1 MLLRPPGAA
10 ARPAASAAAR
20 VRPPSL
26 LLLSAPPPPP
36 TRARAASAAAANS
49 SRRPSSLATN
59 AAATTANT
67 LSPATLDSDGFVVA
81 ADEKQ
86 QLKQQ
91 QPAAP
96 PAAPGGG
103 GLDPITA
110 AFAARR
116 PGSVDTQGRLVLK
129 NLTYAE
135 LEEWCLMMERE
146 ADEDDKAAKAAAA
159 AAADAATAPAPT
171 AKDDEQ
177 AQQKQQQQLAER
189 ARRRAVQVWRWLYS
203 WEGSYEAVDDLDAT
217 VGRQG
222 GLSAAFAARVRGRA
236 TADAGLRLERA
247 ATAPDGTTK
256 LVFAVLAPA
265 TSSSS
270 SSSSSSLSRLAAQQQ
285 QQAGATPAAAA
296 ASGAVETVIIPVER
310 TRRGKPRA
318 TLCLSSQVGCAQ
330 NCQFCHTGR
339 MGLLA
344 SLSAAQ
350 VVQQAVEARRWLRDQ
365 AAKGTLPDS
374 LKGATVTNAVFMGTG
389 EPGQVWRP
397 AVSPAIDV
405 LTHPLGLAL
414 SHNKVTVST
423 VGLISFMRDFAS
435 THSHRAQLALSLH
448 ATTDEV
454 RDWIVPVNRAQGG
467 LKALRE
473 ALLELYPLREEQQP
487 GAEPQD
493 DEDEDEETEE
503 APQPPQ
509 SQQQQQPPRG
519 RPPQPGSARRS
530 RRRLLIE
537 YVMLRGV
544 NDTDDDATR
553 LVALLQGVDAKV
565 NLIAF
570 NPHEGTRFRGSTPER
585 IASFRRILTD
595 AGRVCTVRDSRGG
608 DEAAACGQLGDVALA
623 AAVRGSL
630 APVLE
635 PPEALRG
642 AIEGVKPFSFGKGEG
657 SSMTV

>member
-1 MLLRPPGAA
+1 MLLRQHGAA
-10 ARPAASAAAR
+10 ARPRAATAAR
-20 VRPPSL
+20 RPPSL
-26 LLLSAPPPPP
+26 LLPRAPPPPS
-36 TRARAASAAAANS
+36 RARPAAAAS
-49 SRRPSSLATN
+49 SRRSLAPN
-59 AAATTANT
+59 AATS
-67 LSPATLDSDGFVVA
+67 LSPTTLDRDGFVV
-81 ADEKQ
+81 DDDDKDQ
-86 QLKQQ
+86 R
-91 QPAAP
+91 QPRAAP
-96 PAAPGGG
+96 PTTTTSQ
-103 GLDPITA
+103 LDPTVA
-110 AFAARR
+110 AFARRR
-116 PGSVDTQGRLVLK
+116 PGCVDARGRLVLK
-129 NLTYAE
+129 NLTFAE
-135 LEEWCLMMERE
+135 LEEWCLMVERE
-146 ADEDDKAAKAAAA
+146 ADQDEAEARGGKTLDEAA
-159 AAADAATAPAPT
+159 
-171 AKDDEQ
+171 
-177 AQQKQQQQLAER
+177 LRER
-189 ARRRAVQVWRWLYS
+189 AKKRAVQVWRWLYS
-203 WEGSYEAVDDLDAT
+203 WDGGWEATDDLDST

-222 GLSAAFAARVRGRA
+222 GLSASFAARIRGRA

-270 SSSSSSLSRLAAQQQ
+270 SSLSRV
-285 QQAGATPAAAA
+285 AGATDDEKVQQI

-310 TRRGKPRA
+310 TRRGKARA
-318 TLCLSSQVGCAQ
+318 TLCVSSQVGCAQ

-350 VVQQAVEARRWLRDQ
+350 IVQQAIEARRWLRAQ
-365 AAKGTLPDS
+365 AEQGTLPAA
-374 LKGATVTNAVFMGTG
+374 LQGATVTNAVFMGTG

-423 VGLISFMRDFAS
+423 VGLLSFMRDFAS

-454 RDWIVPVNRAQGG
+454 RDWIVPVNKAQGG
-467 LKALRE
+467 LRALRE
-473 ALLELYPLREEQQP
+473 ALLELYPLP
-487 GAEPQD
+487 AGGGADGGDGD
-493 DEDEDEETEE
+493 DDGE
-503 APQPPQ
+503 QPPPPPPQ
-509 SQQQQQPPRG
+509 AQALSNSSPHPRG

-537 YVMLRGV
+537 YVMLKRV
-544 NDTDDDATR
+544 NDTDDDARR
-553 LVALLQGVDAKV
+553 LAALLQGVDAKI

-585 IASFRRILTD
+585 IAQFRQILTD

-608 DEAAACGQLGDVALA
+608 DEAAACGQLGDVSLA

-630 APVLE
+630 APVLD
-635 PPEALRG
+635 PPEALKG
-642 AIEGVKPFSFGKGEG
+642 AIEGVEPFSFSNKKE
-657 SSMTV
+657 

>member
-1 MLLRPPGAA
+1 MLLRPPASA
-10 ARPAASAAAR
+10 ARPATASALR
-20 VRPPSL
+20 RPPSL
-26 LLLSAPPPPP
+26 LLPRAPPPPP
-36 TRARAASAAAANS
+36 SRARPAAASA
-49 SRRPSSLATN
+49 SRPSLATN
-59 AAATTANT
+59 AATT
-67 LSPATLDSDGFVVA
+67 LSPTTLDRDGFVV
-81 ADEKQ
+81 DDDKD
-86 QLKQQ
+86 Q
-91 QPAAP
+91 QPATP
-96 PAAPGGG
+96 STTTTPQ
-103 GLDPITA
+103 LDPTVA
-110 AFAARR
+110 AFARRR
-116 PGSVDTQGRLVLK
+116 PGCVDARGRLVLK
-129 NLTYAE
+129 NLTFSE
-135 LEEWCLMMERE
+135 LEEWCLMVERE
-146 ADEDDKAAKAAAA
+146 ADEED
-159 AAADAATAPAPT
+159 
-171 AKDDEQ
+171 
-177 AQQKQQQQLAER
+177 KQQGKR
-189 ARRRAVQVWRWLYS
+189 ALEEDALIDRAKKRAVQVWRWLYS
-203 WEGSYEAVDDLDAT
+203 WDGGYEATDDLDST
-217 VGRQG
+217 VGKQG
-222 GLSAAFAARVRGRA
+222 GLSASFAARIRGRA

-270 SSSSSSLSRLAAQQQ
+270 SLSRVAGANDKQQQ
-285 QQAGATPAAAA
+285 V

-310 TRRGKPRA
+310 TRRGKARA

-350 VVQQAVEARRWLRDQ
+350 IVQQAVEARRWLRAQ
-365 AAKGTLPDS
+365 AQNGTLPAA
-374 LKGATVTNAVFMGTG
+374 LQGATVTNAVFMGTG

-454 RDWIVPVNRAQGG
+454 RDWIVPVNKAQGG

-473 ALLELYPLREEQQP
+473 ALLELYPLP
-487 GAEPQD
+487 AKSD
-493 DEDEDEETEE
+493 DAAADDGDGDGDDD
-503 APQPPQ
+503 AQPPSPQ
-509 SQQQQQPPRG
+509 TQALLNSSSAHPYG
-519 RPPQPGSARRS
+519 RPPQPNSARRS

-544 NDTDDDATR
+544 NDTDDDARR
-553 LVALLQGVDAKV
+553 LVALLEGVDAKI

-585 IASFRRILTD
+585 IVQFRQILTD

-608 DEAAACGQLGDVALA
+608 DEAAACGQLGDVSLA
-623 AAVRGSL
+623 AAVRGAL
-630 APVLE
+630 APVLD

-642 AIEGVKPFSFGKGEG
+642 AIEGVEPFSFSKK
-657 SSMTV
+657 